1 MLLKIKKNVL
11 CIHNVKEN
19 DKLDV
24 KVGLQDEDK
33 TFVFKDVDTTDVKSG
48 CFFKRR

>member
-1 MLLKIKKNVL
+1 MM
-11 CIHNVKEN
+11 VKEN

-24 KVGLQDEDK
+24 KIGLQDQDK
-33 TFVFKDVDTTDVKSG
+33 TFVFKDVDTSRYKESG